1 MRWIAERWVGGTE
14 RCDACSFGRASFEG
28 FSFLAHQQ
36 RDQGHLTTCCLGL
49 RSKVGSSHSPC
60 TNAVVPCT
68 DDVAG
73 RTNDLLSPLDL
84 TFTPLSRLRLLHSF
98 CDMFSRLLSR
108 ATTLPPCGLAES
120 SATNNF
126 CASCAARRHGR
137 DFRRLQRDFNVLYT
151 FDSSDRA
158 CTHNS
163 IRNYKKEFQFQ
174 LYNV

>member
-1 MRWIAERWVGGTE
+1 MRA
-14 RCDACSFGRASFEG
+14 SFGRASFEG

-36 RDQGHLTTCCLGL
+36 RDQGQLTTCCLGL
-49 RSKVGSSHSPC
+49 RSKVGSSASSHSPC